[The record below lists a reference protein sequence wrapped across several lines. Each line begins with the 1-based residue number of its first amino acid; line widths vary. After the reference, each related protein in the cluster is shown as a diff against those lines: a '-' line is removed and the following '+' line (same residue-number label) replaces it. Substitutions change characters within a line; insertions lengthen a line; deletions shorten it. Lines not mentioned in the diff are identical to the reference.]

1 MCLLLVHTCIRMFFQ
16 TFTSVSP
23 FNDVCA
29 DVVSTSFSV
38 SLLRSNKKLC
48 EKHPEKSC
56 LSDRAGVKPFEQ
68 ARSVLATLSDVPEDV
83 KAQIEDKA
91 KNTGKMK
98 SESPDL
104 LQLCNLVPLEAIG
117 LGMLMCRF
125 YDRNMFACVQS

>member
-1 MCLLLVHTCIRMFFQ
+1 MCRCALHLFF
-16 TFTSVSP
+16 
-23 FNDVCA
+23 CL
-29 DVVSTSFSV
+29 
-38 SLLRSNKKLC
+38 SLSLSLKQKAQ
-48 EKHPEKSC
+48 HPEKSC

-125 YDRNMFACVQS
+125 YSRNMFACVQS